1 MILSDGDFEFVFGM
15 YDSAI
20 ELLPEKEKSLYAESV
35 IEVMLEHGIEL
46 KHYIKEIS
54 DHCEYLSEA
63 IDAHFEQ
70 EEEDEDLFE
79 DFNEDDYE
87 DWEQMSVWYSK
98 VTANMGEIVN
108 AISHFE
114 KEIDQAKYECGMK
127 GNLEKQSRD
136 MPGIVE
142 HRFNQLQ
149 EVEAILEYLNTEM
162 RKLRSKI
169 FRKYLE
175 NYNRALSS
183 RDAEK
188 FVDGEDDVVN
198 LQYVIN
204 DFSLVRNKFI
214 GVIKALEAKQFQ
226 INNIVKLRAA
236 GLEDITL

>member
-1 MILSDGDFEFVFGM
+1 
-15 YDSAI
+15 
-20 ELLPEKEKSLYAESV
+20 
-35 IEVMLEHGIEL
+35 
-46 KHYIKEIS
+46 
-54 DHCEYLSEA
+54 
-63 IDAHFEQ
+63 
-70 EEEDEDLFE
+70 
-79 DFNEDDYE
+79 
-87 DWEQMSVWYSK
+87 MSVWYSK

-108 AISHFE
+108 AISHYE
-114 KEIDQAKYECGMK
+114 KEIDQAKFECGMK

-198 LQYVIN
+198 LQYLIN

-236 GLEDITL
+236 GLEDISL

>member
-1 MILSDGDFEFVFGM
+1 
-15 YDSAI
+15 
-20 ELLPEKEKSLYAESV
+20 
-35 IEVMLEHGIEL
+35 
-46 KHYIKEIS
+46 
-54 DHCEYLSEA
+54 
-63 IDAHFEQ
+63 
-70 EEEDEDLFE
+70 
-79 DFNEDDYE
+79 
-87 DWEQMSVWYSK
+87 
-98 VTANMGEIVN
+98 MGEIVN